1 MHMYNYEAI
10 HKSNIMI
17 AEMRK
22 SSLRNTYT
30 ENGKIK
36 INQQK
41 VKRNFF
47 ILKIHYSSEQKNV
60 NT

>member
-1 MHMYNYEAI
+1 MHIYNYEAI
-10 HKSNIMI
+10 HKSNMI
-17 AEMRK
+17 AEMWK
-22 SSLRNTYT
+22 SNLRNTYT
-30 ENGKIK
+30 ENSKIK

-60 NT
+60 DT

>member
-1 MHMYNYEAI
+1 MHIYNYEAI
-10 HKSNIMI
+10 HKSNMI
-17 AEMRK
+17 AEMWK
-22 SSLRNTYT
+22 SNLRNTYT
-30 ENGKIK
+30 ENSKIK

>member
-1 MHMYNYEAI
+1 MHIYNYEAI
-10 HKSNIMI
+10 HKSNMI
-17 AEMRK
+17 AEMWK
-22 SSLRNTYT
+22 SNLRNTYT
-30 ENGKIK
+30 ENSKIK
-36 INQQK
+36 INQEK

>member
-1 MHMYNYEAI
+1 MHIYNYEAI
-10 HKSNIMI
+10 HKSNMI
-17 AEMRK
+17 AEMWK
-22 SSLRNTYT
+22 SNLRNTYT
-30 ENGKIK
+30 ENSKIK
-36 INQQK
+36 IKQQK